1 MSLFA
6 FAGALETGFLFSL
19 VALGVYIS
27 FRVLAFPD
35 LTVDGSFPLGAAV
48 AVAAIVNGIDP
59 FIATTF
65 AALAGAVSGLVTAFL
80 SVRLRIMN
88 LLAGIL
94 SMVALFSINL
104 RIMGRPNLP
113 IQGHESV
120 FDRFGALGDFGLWNN
135 VLLLGIIAVA
145 AKLLIDW
152 FLRTEIGLALRA
164 SGENPAMAEAQGVN
178 NSAMIYLGIAISN
191 SLVALAGGLFA
202 QTQGVADVSMGVG
215 TIVTGLAALII
226 GEALFKRKTV
236 FLGTLGC
243 LAGGLLYRLFV
254 AATLSLGFVQAQD
267 LNLVT
272 AIVVAGA
279 VVLSQG
285 RGLSIGKGGVSRLRA
300 PRTGGKINAASE

>member
-6 FAGALETGFLFSL
+6 LTGAIETGLLFSL

-48 AVAAIVNGIDP
+48 GAAAIVKGVDP
-59 FIATTF
+59 FLATAL
-65 AALAGAVSGLVTAFL
+65 AALAGAGAGLVTALL
-80 SVRLRIMN
+80 SVRFRIMN

-113 IQGHESV
+113 IYGHATV
-120 FDRFGALGDFGLWNN
+120 FDRFGELGDFGLWNN
-135 VLLLGIIAVA
+135 ALVLAIIAVG

-152 FLRTEIGLALRA
+152 FLRTEIGLSLRA

-178 NSAMIYLGIAISN
+178 NAAMVYLGIAISN
-191 SLVALAGGLFA
+191 ALVALAGALFA

-226 GEALFKRKTV
+226 GEALLKRRTV
-236 FLGTLGC
+236 FFGTFGC
-243 LAGGLLYRLFV
+243 LLGGLVYRLFI
-254 AATLSLGFVQAQD
+254 AATLSLGFIQAQD

-272 AIVVAGA
+272 AIVVAAA
-279 VVLSQG
+279 VILSQSG
-285 RGLSIGKGGVSRLRA
+285 GLSAAKSGMARLLPPHA
-300 PRTGGKINAASE
+300 GGKANAASD

>member
-48 AVAAIVNGIDP
+48 GATAIVNGVNP
-59 FIATTF
+59 FVATAL
-65 AALAGAVSGLVTAFL
+65 AALTGAVAGLVTALL
-80 SVRLRIMN
+80 SVQFRIMN

-113 IQGHESV
+113 IYGRPTV
-120 FDRFGALGDFGLWNN
+120 FDQFGGLGDFGLWRNAI
-135 VLLLGIIAVA
+135 VLALFAIG

-164 SGENPAMAEAQGVN
+164 SGENPAMAEAQGVSN
-178 NSAMIYLGIAISN
+178 AVMIYLGMAISN
-191 SLVALAGGLFA
+191 ALVALAGALFA
-202 QTQGVADVSMGVG
+202 QTQGVADISMGVG

-226 GEALFKRKTV
+226 GEALLRRRTPF
-236 FLGTLGC
+236 FGTLGC
-243 LAGGLLYRLFV
+243 LAGALVYRMFI
-254 AATLSLGFVQAQD
+254 AATLSLGFIQAQD
-267 LNLVT
+267 LSLVT
-272 AIVVAGA
+272 AIVVAVA
-279 VVLSQG
+279 VILSQG
-285 RGLSIGKGGVSRLRA
+285 RGPGIAKGSMAGFLAR
-300 PRTGGKINAASE
+300 RTGGGGNAASE